1 MYTKEFLAYVYA
13 YNIKNNNKEIQK
25 KKHIFVIEY
34 YITMY
39 IHIGII
45 HSSYWKYHFNSQTKE
60 VLTLK
65 KIKIM

>member
-45 HSSYWKYHFNSQTKE
+45 HSSY
-60 VLTLK
+60 
-65 KIKIM
+65 